1 MNVRS
6 SVDAN
11 SYLQGGRDSLKL
23 SLEGGIQLSG
33 SNGQFNTIYFDLP
46 PLVKGNQLKSYGG
59 HLSFNIDTGGDFLC
73 TRSVDATPLTIE
85 DTYSYLL
92 NKSPGRDNSQ
102 GSDHDVITPKNLKLI
117 EYN

>member
-11 SYLQGGRDSLKL
+11 SYLQGGRESLKL
-23 SLEGGIQLSG
+23 SLEGGVQLSG

-59 HLSFNIDTGGDFLC
+59 HLSFKIDTEGDYLC
-73 TRSVDATPLTIE
+73 TRSLGPTPLTRADQI
-85 DTYSYLL
+85 LL
-92 NKSPGRDNSQ
+92 PA
-102 GSDHDVITPKNLKLI
+102 
-117 EYN
+117 E

>member
-11 SYLQGGRDSLKL
+11 SKLQGGRESLKL
-23 SLEGGIQLSG
+23 SLEGGVQLSG

-73 TRSVDATPLTIE
+73 TRSLGPTALTRK
-85 DTYSYLL
+85 DTL
-92 NKSPGRDNSQ
+92 
-102 GSDHDVITPKNLKLI
+102 TC
-117 EYN
+117 